1 MMFIGNVEPIKR
13 IIYVCDVMR
22 ALSTD
27 CELFIFKSALEPI
40 FLDRGSLDPLS
51 VGRMIIGSWGQL

>member
-1 MMFIGNVEPIKR
+1 MMFIGNVEPIKQ

-40 FLDRGSLDPLS
+40 FLEAAHILCP
-51 VGRMIIGSWGQL
+51 

>member
-1 MMFIGNVEPIKR
+1 MMFIGNVEPIKQ

-40 FLDRGSLDPLS
+40 FLEAAQILCP
-51 VGRMIIGSWGQL
+51 